1 VIPGFRLARLTLVAG
16 LSALL
21 AACGQPG
28 RFLARPT
35 QPAQQTLRF
44 NDDTKLREGTLSSGA
59 VTASIQHRQ
68 RSNGDGLQASQ
79 PEVTVTVDGA
89 TVGRMVG
96 AEKLGG
102 FSLASLLQ
110 IVELDRSNPYPEVLL
125 SSFTGGA
132 HCCNDTRVL
141 TSDREGRQWQL
152 VTLGP
157 FDGGEMPATD
167 PLANGTYGVEGVDNR
182 FLYQFSSYAGSV
194 APPRFWQLQGTR
206 FVDVSHQPETLPL
219 HRRRLEQLSS
229 WFREPVGD
237 GEVNGFLA
245 GYVATAALVG
255 EFPAAWQQMLARYDR
270 SSDWGL
276 RSCTAGFDDQGRC
289 RAPEL
294 VYPSFPSALAAFLVQ
309 TGYLSAPKRS

>member
-1 VIPGFRLARLTLVAG
+1 MIAGNRFARLTLVAG
-16 LSALL
+16 LGGLL
-21 AACGQPG
+21 VACGVPG

-44 NDDTKLREGTLSSGA
+44 NDESRLREGSLRSGA

-68 RSNGDGLQASQ
+68 RTNADGVQVTQAD
-79 PEVTVTVDGA
+79 VTVTVDGT
-89 TVGRMVG
+89 TVGRIAG
-96 AEKLGG
+96 IEKPGG
-102 FSLASLLQ
+102 FSLSTLLQ
-110 IVELDRSNPYPEVLL
+110 IVDLDRTNPYPEVLL

-141 TSDREGRQWQL
+141 TSDREGRHWQL

-167 PLANGTYGVEGVDNR
+167 PLANGTYLVEGVDNR

-194 APPRFWQLQGTR
+194 APPRFWQLQGTS
-206 FVDVSHQPETLPL
+206 FVDVSHQPEFVPL

-237 GEVNGFLA
+237 AEVNGFLA

-255 EFPAAWQQMLARYDR
+255 EFQAAWQQMLARYDR
-270 SSDWGL
+270 RSDWGL
-276 RSCTAGFDDQGRC
+276 RSCTAGFDDQGHC

-294 VYPSFPSALAAFLVQ
+294 VYPTFPSALSAFLVQ
-309 TGYLSAPKRS
+309 TGYLSAPKR

>member
-1 VIPGFRLARLTLVAG
+1 MITAFRLAPLTLLVG
-16 LSALL
+16 LTALL
-21 AACGQPG
+21 ASCGRPD
-28 RFLARPT
+28 RFLKGPT

-44 NDDTKLREGTLSSGA
+44 NDQSRLREGSLRSGA

-68 RSNGDGLQASQ
+68 GTNADGVQVTQA
-79 PEVTVTVDGA
+79 EVTVTVDGT
-89 TVGRMVG
+89 TVGRIVG
-96 AEKLGG
+96 IEKPGG
-102 FSLASLLQ
+102 FSLSTLLQ
-110 IVELDRSNPYPEVLL
+110 VVDLDRNNPYPEVLL

-141 TSDREGRQWQL
+141 TSDREGRRWQL

-167 PLANGTYGVEGVDNR
+167 PLANGTYLVEGVDNR
-182 FLYQFSSYAGSV
+182 FLYHFSSYAGSV
-194 APPRFWQLQGTR
+194 PPPRFWQLQGNR
-206 FVDVSHQPETLPL
+206 FVDVSHQPEFVPL
-219 HRRRLEQLSS
+219 HRRRLQEMAS
-229 WFREPVGD
+229 WFREPVAGA
-237 GEVNGFLA
+237 EVNGFLA

-276 RSCTAGFDDQGRC
+276 RSCNAGYDDQGRC

-294 VYPSFPSALAAFLVQ
+294 VYPTFPSALSAFLVQ
-309 TGYLSAPKRS
+309 TGYLSAPKR